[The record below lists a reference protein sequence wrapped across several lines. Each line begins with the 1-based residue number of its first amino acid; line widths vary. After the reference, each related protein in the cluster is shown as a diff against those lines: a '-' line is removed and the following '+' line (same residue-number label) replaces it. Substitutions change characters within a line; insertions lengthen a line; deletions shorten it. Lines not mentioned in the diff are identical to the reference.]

1 MTNPP
6 TSGSKVKPL
15 VVDILSAQQTEVI
28 KSLIARAKTVLGNI
42 EEALITSYLLV
53 PDIVDNKAL
62 RNFETSANRFSQ
74 YILRS

>member
-1 MTNPP
+1 M
-6 TSGSKVKPL
+6 
-15 VVDILSAQQTEVI
+15 VDILSAQQTEVI
-28 KSLIARAKTVLGNI
+28 KSLIARTKTVLGNI

-62 RNFETSANRFSQ
+62 RNFVTSANRFSQ